1 MGGEVSLT
9 GNGAAAFQMLIRRH
23 LQEFVQPSVSRVM
36 RVHLGRG
43 LWQQAAGMDVGRGS
57 RMLMC
62 SHECTKQGVIH
73 KWGKTTTTQ

>member
-9 GNGAAAFQMLIRRH
+9 GNGAAAFQMLIQHH

-43 LWQQAAGMDVGRGS
+43 LWQQAAGMNV
-57 RMLMC
+57 
-62 SHECTKQGVIH
+62 E
-73 KWGKTTTTQ
+73 